1 MLMAIKIGR
10 VVTYIEQLLP
20 IKSHVTFDRAVMR
33 DHLPNENRYIS
44 TTTAPIA
51 TQLGRMVINLEWLLP
66 ITLLDHFRT
75 WSWEIPDKL
84 KQFYIYYHDDYGHQ
98 IWRRCDLPSGG
109 PMHKIT

>member
-20 IKSHVTFDRAVMR
+20 IKSHVTFDRVVLR
-33 DHLPNENRYIS
+33 DHLPNENRLSPLRKPFIS

-66 ITLLDHFRT
+66 ITLLDHFLT
-75 WSWEIPDKL
+75 WSWEITCQTKTVL
-84 KQFYIYYHDDYGHQ
+84 YL
-98 IWRRCDLPSGG
+98 LPR
-109 PMHKIT
+109 